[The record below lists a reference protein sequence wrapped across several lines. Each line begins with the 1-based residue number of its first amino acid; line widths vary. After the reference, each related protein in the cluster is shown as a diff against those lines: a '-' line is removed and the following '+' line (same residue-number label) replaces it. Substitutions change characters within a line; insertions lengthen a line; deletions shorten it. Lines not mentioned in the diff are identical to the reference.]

1 MNSPASITQLQNVQR
16 QVDELQYHSNIKR
29 IKVSDAAAQLRDY
42 VLNNEARDF
51 LLVKPPDNPFK
62 PKSSCMFL

>member
-1 MNSPASITQLQNVQR
+1 MNSPASITQLQNAQR
-16 QVDELQYHSNIKR
+16 QVDELQHHTNIKR
-29 IKVSDAAAQLRDY
+29 IPVSAAASQLRDY
-42 VLNNEARDF
+42 VAANEGRDF